1 MGTLGD
7 AFKRA
12 LVDQLGEQWWEHN
25 LSVVDA
31 VWTAI
36 EKALAGLNLR
46 YELVRVYQDGLPVSG
61 HELRIVNELARA
73 GSRNHQLLLRM
84 RLRGPTIMGTEAG
97 ELLVQEYQ
105 LARRLITAAPS
116 AREPGASAGEPALAR
131 ALLER
136 RDRYIASRINSTLKA
151 RETGIIF
158 LGLLHSLNGKLAADI
173 EVVNLF
179 SAEPK

>member
-1 MGTLGD
+1 
-7 AFKRA
+7 
-12 LVDQLGEQWWEHN
+12 
-25 LSVVDA
+25 
-31 VWTAI
+31 
-36 EKALAGLNLR
+36 
-46 YELVRVYQDGLPVSG
+46 LPVSG

-84 RLRGPTIMGTEAG
+84 RLRGATIMGDRSGRIAG
-97 ELLVQEYQ
+97 AGVPTCQ
-105 LARRLITAAPS
+105 AAHHRP

-136 RDRYIASRINSTLKA
+136 RNRYIGSRINSTLKT

-158 LGLLHSLNGKLAADI
+158 LGILHSLNGKLAADI
-173 EVVNLF
+173 EVSKLF